1 MISPKWFLLLAKD
14 SSFSDVEDLAT
25 MKLRCREKLQK
36 VGTPKHTGV
45 DCFDEACVE
54 HSLVEEDND
63 SGEDYIAGV
72 KKKFTKKPRAGV
84 EEPQQQEVQKD
95 KSQVSSGGW
104 NTTLKDALV
113 QKPEKKLTHR
123 IHQKRMKEVKTLLE
137 TPREEI
143 DPMKLSAAHLRLLQE
158 ARERVNAKELP
169 SVPSSNTS
177 RFQLEDMDDLDYIH
191 EEARNFDNDKTENHI
206 QNVTKL
212 NYNSYMNIQTRAK
225 WSKSDTDL
233 FYQGLQQFGSDFA
246 MIQQLLPAK
255 TRHQV
260 RAKFKNEEKKNP
272 LQVHDAISHRS
283 GDYLYFKK
291 VIEQLNIEDELPEIN
306 STHREEGCTRW
317 FHQRGGCTLV

>member
-1 MISPKWFLLLAKD
+1 
-14 SSFSDVEDLAT
+14 

-158 ARERVNAKELP
+158 AREHVN
-169 SVPSSNTS
+169 
-177 RFQLEDMDDLDYIH
+177 
-191 EEARNFDNDKTENHI
+191 
-206 QNVTKL
+206 
-212 NYNSYMNIQTRAK
+212 
-225 WSKSDTDL
+225 
-233 FYQGLQQFGSDFA
+233 
-246 MIQQLLPAK
+246 QLLPAK
-255 TRHQV
+255 TRHQD
-260 RAKFKNEEKKNP
+260 APDGFINEE
-272 LQVHDAISHRS
+272 DAHWSDEERGVQMPDVQEVYVS
-283 GDYLYFKK
+283 GNDDDNLGDIFDWY
-291 VIEQLNIEDELPEIN
+291 
-306 STHREEGCTRW
+306 
-317 FHQRGGCTLV
+317 